1 MGFKVNYRGL
11 EVTCETPE
19 DVDALASLAR
29 IGKACKQAVRGFP
42 KPSLF
47 DNPKHGSA
55 RILVRELA
63 EQPRNLLR
71 LLAEKGKMT
80 DAEIREL
87 LGLQNNKALAGV
99 LTGISK
105 RAKKAGINKAIVEKV
120 SKRNGTGER
129 RYLYSIGSQFLE
141 EVRNGLAVQTA

>member
-19 DVDALASLAR
+19 DVDALAER
-29 IGKACKQAVRGFP
+29 VRLVRAHRDAIERSP
-42 KPSLF
+42 RYPLF

-55 RILVRELA
+55 KILMKELS
-63 EQPRNLLR
+63 EQPRKLLK
-71 LLAEKGKMT
+71 LLIERGKLT

-99 LTGISK
+99 MTGISK
-105 RAKKAGINKAIVEKV
+105 RAKKAGINKAIVEKAF
-120 SKRNGTGER
+120 KRNGTGER
-129 RYLYSIGSQFLE
+129 LYQYSIGSQFVD
-141 EVRNGLAVQTA
+141 EVRSGLGM